1 MTIERK
7 QYLNKLIAKQNNG
20 LVKVVTGMRRAGK
33 SYLIFTLFKNYLLK
47 NGVNGDHIFEMAF
60 DSFDNKKFRDPD
72 VFYPFVKSKI
82 KDEKM
87 HYIFLDEVQLLGE
100 FEAILNGLI
109 RIPNVDVYVTG
120 SNAKFLSKDVITEF
134 RGRGDETPIFP
145 LSFSEFMSVYSGKKE
160 SGWDEFLL
168 YGGLPLITSFSAP
181 EQKIEFLK
189 MLFKETYI
197 QDIVSRNNIR
207 NKSEL
212 EEILNIISSTIGSLT
227 NPQKLSDTFSSV
239 KHKTISAITIQKYLD
254 AFCDSFLIDKAL
266 RYDIKGKKYI
276 NTPSKFYWTDIGLR
290 NARLNFRQL
299 EESHS
304 MENAIFNELR
314 IRGFNV
320 DVGLVHSIEKN
331 KNGNSVRKQQEVDFV
346 CNKASKRYYIQS
358 ALSIPTREKRIQEE
372 SPLLKIDDAFKKIL
386 VTKDSTPPHY
396 DESGILILNIF
407 DFMLDESAMDF

>member
-1 MTIERK
+1 MTIKRNR
-7 QYLNKLIAKQNNG
+7 YLNKLIAKQNNG
-20 LVKVVTGMRRAGK
+20 LIKVVTGLRRAGK
-33 SYLIFTLFKNYLLK
+33 SYLIFTLFKKYLLK
-47 NGVNGDHIFEMAF
+47 NGVRGDRIFEMSF
-60 DSFDNKKFRDPD
+60 DSFDNKKFRDPN

-82 KDEKM
+82 KGKKT

-100 FEAILNGLI
+100 FESVLNGLT

-145 LSFSEFMSVYSGKKE
+145 LSFSEFMSVYPGAKE

-197 QDIVSRNNIR
+197 QDIASRNNIR

-212 EEILNIISSTIGSLT
+212 EEILDIISSAMGSLT

-239 KHKTISAITIQKYLD
+239 KRKTISAITVKKYLD

-276 NTPSKFYWTDIGLR
+276 NTPSKFYFTDIGLR

-331 KNGNSVRKQQEVDFV
+331 KNGGSVRKRKEVDFV
-346 CNKASKRYYIQS
+346 CNKASKRYYLQS
-358 ALSIPTREKRIQEE
+358 ALSIPTREKRAQEE
-372 SPLLKIDDAFKKIL
+372 SPLLKIGDAFKKIL

-396 DESGILILNIF
+396 DESGVLILNIF